1 MAINPDILYLRS
13 REDLL
18 PYEDSRLNS
27 LIQALANYY
36 TTRNDQS
43 LWGNILRSLAME
55 LAKLEY
61 DYAYDLVNKQSQ
73 YLTPPDIRRRWAD
86 PLFVSRNYPTS
97 LQFDLDYRTMLVDLL
112 LAYKKGATT
121 SAIHDVILAYTG
133 KDIVVEELYKE
144 IGNGIYDRSD
154 GNAITVA
161 VNVGGS
167 DPLTDIQNLLEL
179 QSITQDL
186 YGAIDLTKPAHVGLN
201 FTTVFGSDENIDA
214 FVTDISESPIS
225 GISDDLRIFVSL
237 VEDEPFGPMLYQAPM
252 LDPATP
258 QTTLAAYGRTFPPVL
273 TPEEW
278 ETLSFANGSLLVPF
292 AAEPP
297 LAAWQAD
304 YLYAV
309 GDTILDANWNIQT
322 VTTAGTSG
330 GSTPTFTLALNGTT
344 TDGPTLVWTNT
355 APTAKGAYTVP
366 APSGPDVYTLQDV
379 SRNWLILLDVN
390 SDPTGYLANFD
401 PAHPAGLLAPRLDQ
415 SWEISGGD
423 QAFIFELT

>member
-27 LIQALANYY
+27 LINAMANYY

-43 LWGNILRSLAME
+43 LWGNILRALAME

-61 DYAYDLVNKQSQ
+61 DYAYDLVNKQPQ
-73 YLTPPDIRRRWAD
+73 FLTPPDIRRRWAD

-97 LQFDLDYRTMLVDLL
+97 LQFDLDFRTMLVDLL

-121 SAIHDVILAYTG
+121 SAIHDVVLAYTG

-144 IGNGIYDRSD
+144 IGNGIFDRSD

-167 DPLTDIQNLLEL
+167 DPLKDIQNLLEL
-179 QSITQDL
+179 QAVTSDL

-214 FVTDISESPIS
+214 FVT
-225 GISDDLRIFVSL
+225 GITDELRIFVSL
-237 VEDEPFGPMLYQAPM
+237 VENEPFDPMLFQAPM
-252 LDPATP
+252 LDPLNP
-258 QTTLAAYGRTFPPVL
+258 QTTLAAYGRKFPPVL

-278 ETLSFANGSLLVPF
+278 DSLSFTTGSVSTPF
-292 AAEPP
+292 AIEPP
-297 LAAWQAD
+297 LAAWQPNHV
-304 YLYAV
+304 YAL
-309 GDTILDANWNIQT
+309 GTQILDGNWNIQT
-322 VTTAGTSG
+322 VTTAGTSDPA
-330 GSTPTFTLALNGTT
+330 TAPTFTTALNGTT
-344 TDGPTLVWTNT
+344 LDHVGGTLVWTMT
-355 APTAKGAYTVP
+355 APTAKAAYTQ
-366 APSGPDVYTLQDV
+366 PSPSTSDNYVLADA

-390 SDPTGYLANFD
+390 NDPTGYLANFD
-401 PAHPAGLLAPRLDQ
+401 PAHPAGLLAPRL
-415 SWEISGGD
+415 SRVWEISGGD
-423 QAFIFELT
+423 SGYIFELT

>member
-179 QSITQDL
+179 QSI
-186 YGAIDLTKPAHVGLN
+186 
-201 FTTVFGSDENIDA
+201 
-214 FVTDISESPIS
+214 
-225 GISDDLRIFVSL
+225 
-237 VEDEPFGPMLYQAPM
+237 
-252 LDPATP
+252 
-258 QTTLAAYGRTFPPVL
+258 
-273 TPEEW
+273 
-278 ETLSFANGSLLVPF
+278 
-292 AAEPP
+292 
-297 LAAWQAD
+297 
-304 YLYAV
+304 
-309 GDTILDANWNIQT
+309 
-322 VTTAGTSG
+322 
-330 GSTPTFTLALNGTT
+330 
-344 TDGPTLVWTNT
+344 
-355 APTAKGAYTVP
+355 
-366 APSGPDVYTLQDV
+366 
-379 SRNWLILLDVN
+379 
-390 SDPTGYLANFD
+390 
-401 PAHPAGLLAPRLDQ
+401 
-415 SWEISGGD
+415 
-423 QAFIFELT
+423 